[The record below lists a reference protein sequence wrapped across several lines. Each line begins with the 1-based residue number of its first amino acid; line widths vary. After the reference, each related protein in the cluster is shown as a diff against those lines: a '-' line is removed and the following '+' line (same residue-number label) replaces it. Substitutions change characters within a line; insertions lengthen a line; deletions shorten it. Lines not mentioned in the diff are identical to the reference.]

1 MNIWEEIKATFRKGS
16 TLTRLIYVNL
26 AVFLLVNLVEI
37 LFYLFGIHD
46 DYQRFL
52 FFFSVPS
59 ALDMLILKPWTLISY
74 MFLHKNFLHILFNL
88 LWLFWFG
95 RIFMEYLDG
104 RRLLNVYILGGL
116 SGAVLYIITFN
127 LFPVFDEVLPYSHA
141 LGASAAVMAIVIA
154 ISVYVPD
161 YKIYLLFIGPTR
173 IIYVAIFGFIFS
185 SLIDFSINTGGKIA
199 HIGGAAF
206 GYLFALQLKKGKD
219 FTRGFGRFMDKV
231 VGIFKP
237 KPKVRVTYR
246 GPGKPETDYEYKKR
260 KKVEQDE
267 IDRILEKIARS
278 GYDSLSKKE
287 KEVLFKQSKNP

>member
-1 MNIWEEIKATFRKGS
+1 MNIWEEIKATFKKGS
-16 TLTRLIYVNL
+16 TLKRIIYVNL
-26 AVFLLVNLVEI
+26 AAFLLVNLVEI

-46 DYQRFL
+46 DYHKFL

-59 ALDMLILKPWTLISY
+59 ALDSLIVKPWTLISY

-95 RIFMEYLDG
+95 RIFMDYLDG

-116 SGAVLYIITFN
+116 AGAALYIITFN

-141 LGASAAVMAIVIA
+141 LGASASVMAVVIA

-161 YKIYLLFIGPTR
+161 YRIYLLFIGPTR

-206 GYLFALQLKKGKD
+206 GYLFAMQLKKGKD
-219 FTRGFGRFMDKV
+219 FTIGFGRLMDK
-231 VGIFKP
+231 IADLFKP
-237 KPKVRVTYR
+237 KPRVKVSYR
-246 GPGKPETDYEYKKR
+246 APGKPETDYEYKKR

-278 GYDSLSKKE
+278 GYDSLTSKE
-287 KEVLFKQSKNP
+287 KEVLFRQSKNQ